1 MICHFEIW
9 WKHCFLTAQ
18 IFSFFWSQLCAK
30 CDLDSQDV
38 LFSFRVGF
46 FFPHNWLFIS
56 AMCVYYPAG
65 LLFSSFLYDLFLQS
79 IFLASCERHLMELI
93 ADSAA
98 WSVLHGGLV
107 IQFGSKTH
115 SGTFTTAVIHQLI
128 PLWLQ
133 SKVLSVVWGIFRAV
147 FGSRQFPL
155 AAL

>member
-1 MICHFEIW
+1 MSFWNMVETLLFDSSNFFILLVTIMCQMWPGFTG
-9 WKHCFLTAQ
+9 CFILLQ
-18 IFSFFWSQLCAK
+18 S
-30 CDLDSQDV
+30 
-38 LFSFRVGF
+38 LFF

-79 IFLASCERHLMELI
+79 IFLASCERHLMELMT
-93 ADSAA
+93 DSAA